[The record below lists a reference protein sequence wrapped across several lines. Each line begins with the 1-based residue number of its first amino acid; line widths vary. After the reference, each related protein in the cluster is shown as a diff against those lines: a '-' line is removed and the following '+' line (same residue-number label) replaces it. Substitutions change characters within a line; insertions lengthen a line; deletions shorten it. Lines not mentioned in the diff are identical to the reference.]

1 MVADPFA
8 YLLALDEQLR
18 ALRTDLGAETEARWK
33 GLMVRVGD
41 QTVLVPQADVS
52 EVIAPPPTTAVP
64 NARAWLRGV
73 GNLRGLLLTLVDLKA
88 LISDGRTT
96 PGRLQRTL
104 VVNTQP
110 QWLGF
115 LVDEVIGSRSFEVT
129 DQCEWAATEGD
140 PWMAVTLGALQT
152 PEAGAMR
159 VISLHKLAASER
171 VRHAGW

>member
-1 MVADPFA
+1 MSKGPFE
-8 YLLALDEQLR
+8 YLLTLDTQLR
-18 ALRTDLGAETEARWK
+18 SLRVDLATEATTRWK
-33 GLMVRVGD
+33 GLMVRVGAE
-41 QTVLVPQADVS
+41 TVLVPQADVS
-52 EVIAPPPTTAVP
+52 EVIPAPPVTAIP

-73 GNLRGLLLTLVDLKA
+73 GNLRGLLVTLVDLKA
-88 LISDGRTT
+88 LISDGQSV

-115 LVDEVIGSRSFEVT
+115 LVDEVIGSRSFEVG
-129 DQCEWAATEGD
+129 DQCEWIATEGD
-140 PWMAVTLGALQT
+140 PWMAVTLGALRT
-152 PEAGAMR
+152 PEAGALR